1 MRVGVLGTGVVGQ
14 GQASKLVSLGHEV
27 MMGSRT
33 AGNEKAVA
41 WVAGAAG
48 AGAVGNAREGTFA
61 DAAAFGEM
69 IVNATNG
76 EGSIEALTMAGADNL
91 AGKVLV
97 DISNPLDHSG
107 GFPPRLFVCNTD
119 SLGEQI
125 QRAFPEARVVKT
137 MNTVNINIQVDPS
150 VIPTR
155 HTMFL
160 CGNDDAAKADV
171 RQLLLTYGWPDEDL
185 LDLGDITGAR
195 AMEMNIAMWLRV
207 ATTTNNWGINIKVVP

>member
-1 MRVGVLGTGVVGQ
+1 MRVGVLGTGMVGQ
-14 GQASKLVSLGHEV
+14 GQASRLVSLGHEV
-27 MMGSRT
+27 MMGSRA

-41 WVAGAAG
+41 WASGASPRAS
-48 AGAVGNAREGTFA
+48 EGTFA

-69 IVNATNG
+69 VVNATNG
-76 EGSIEALTMAGADNL
+76 EGSIEALAAAGAGNL

-137 MNTVNINIQVDPS
+137 MNTVNINVQVDPS
-150 VIPTR
+150 VIPGR

-171 RQLLLTYGWPDEDL
+171 RALLLSYGWPDEDVM
-185 LDLGDITGAR
+185 DLGDITGSR
-195 AMEMNIAMWLRV
+195 AMEMNIAMWLR
-207 ATTTNNWGINIKVVP
+207 AASTLNNWGINIKIVP

>member
-1 MRVGVLGTGVVGQ
+1 MRVGVLGTGMVGQ
-14 GQASKLVSLGHEV
+14 GQASRLVELGHEV

-41 WVAGAAG
+41 WAAG
-48 AGAVGNAREGTFA
+48 AGSSASEGTFA

-69 IVNATNG
+69 VVNATSG
-76 EGSIEALTMAGADNL
+76 EGSIEALTAAGADNL
-91 AGKVLV
+91 AGKALV

-107 GFPPRLFVCNTD
+107 GFPPKLFVCNTD

-125 QRAFPEARVVKT
+125 QAAFPDARVVKT
-137 MNTVNINIQVDPS
+137 MNTVNINVQVRPQT
-150 VIPTR
+150 IPGR

-171 RQLLLTYGWPDEDL
+171 RRLLLSYGWPDEDV
-185 LDLGDITGAR
+185 LDLGDISGSR

-207 ATTTNNWGINIKVVP
+207 ASTLNNWEINIKIVP

>member
-1 MRVGVLGTGVVGQ
+1 MRLGVLGTGTVGQ
-14 GQASKLVSLGHEV
+14 GHASKLVALGHEV
-27 MMGSRT
+27 MMGSRA

-41 WVAGAAG
+41 WVGSAGAA
-48 AGAVGNAREGTFA
+48 ASEGTFA

-69 IVNATNG
+69 VVNATSG
-76 EGSIEALTMAGADNL
+76 EGSIEALTAAGAANL

-107 GFPPRLFVCNTD
+107 GFPPTLFVCNTD

-137 MNTVNINIQVDPS
+137 LNTVNINVQVDPS
-150 VIPTR
+150 VIPGR

-171 RQLLLTYGWPDEDL
+171 RHLLLSYGWPDEDV
-185 LDLGDITGAR
+185 LDLGDITGSR
-195 AMEMNIAMWLRV
+195 ALEMNIAMWLRL
-207 ATTTNNWGINIKVVP
+207 ASALNNWGINIKVVP